1 MPAMKAREPGI
12 AGVALADARLTAGII
27 LDGIHVDPLVARA
40 AFAAKGRDN
49 IALVSDAMPTVGTDR
64 EHFDLMGT
72 QIRLRDGRLV
82 SDNGTL
88 AGAHLDMASAVRNA
102 VTLAGLSLDDALR
115 AASLVPA
122 RFLGLDPQR
131 GTLTAG
137 ARADIVALTSNL
149 DVVTTWLAG
158 ERAE

>member
-1 MPAMKAREPGI
+1 M
-12 AGVALADARLTAGII
+12 
-27 LDGIHVDPLVARA
+27 
-40 AFAAKGRDN
+40 
-49 IALVSDAMPTVGTDR
+49 
-64 EHFDLMGT
+64 
-72 QIRLRDGRLV
+72 
-82 SDNGTL
+82 
-88 AGAHLDMASAVRNA
+88 
-102 VTLAGLSLDDALR
+102 TLAGLSLDDALR

-137 ARADIVALTSNL
+137 APADIVALTSNL